1 MEGEELVAVA
11 AAAAPVHGHAQQQH
25 QSKVMRTD
33 KFPVRVQTG
42 PTLGPDQSS
51 STSIRPSGAATDLYQ
66 YGGAPAP
73 ATPPA
78 TTATT
83 TTPTTTSTPTIT
95 TSPIAAAAAAAA
107 LQPFPSPP
115 SPFPATFESPGS
127 LFLPLLQLS
136 QYTQY
141 FPRYYSKVPI
151 FFFMM

>member
-1 MEGEELVAVA
+1 MEGEELVA

-51 STSIRPSGAATDLYQ
+51 STSIRPSGAATDLYL

-78 TTATT
+78 ATATTT
-83 TTPTTTSTPTIT
+83 TTPTTTSTIT
-95 TSPIAAAAAAAA
+95 TSPIAAAA

-127 LFLPLLQLS
+127 LFLRLL
-136 QYTQY
+136 
-141 FPRYYSKVPI
+141 
-151 FFFMM
+151 